1 MKLIKASAHY
11 HGGLTEAYQKN
22 AHRFSFCT
30 QVDENTVQEVTSAV
44 KCREYF
50 TEFLMTAHH
59 GKHTTDAFIYG
70 FDYNHE
76 ETPFDVNNPLIAFTF
91 DPKDSLGFKTTF
103 LANLHK
109 LHELEQLYKIQLT
122 KVHSVDNDPYTVIIS
137 CDPFWFKKSIALN
150 LYTQILKLLCLDF
163 NNLFKSLPLS
173 SEEHFIVTVGVR
185 NWNQFLRFLP
195 ELVECPTPFVDGF
208 NEQRSI
214 HQQHSS
220 SGIIAMD
227 SFAKCRL
234 ISNQLNEAFLKIL
247 KKTNSKRYKQTIHF
261 VTKEEN

>member
-1 MKLIKASAHY
+1 MQLIKAPAPY
-11 HGGLTEAYQKN
+11 HGGLTEIYQKN

-59 GKHTTDAFIYG
+59 GMPPTDGFIYG
-70 FDYNHE
+70 FNYNHVD
-76 ETPFDVNNPLIAFTF
+76 TPFDVNNPLIAFTF
-91 DPKDSLGFKTTF
+91 DPNDSLGFKTTF

-122 KVHSVDNDPYTVIIS
+122 KIHSVDNDPYTVIIS

-163 NNLFKSLPLS
+163 NNLFEATLLS
-173 SEEHFIVTVGVR
+173 SEEQFIVLVGVR

-208 NEQRSI
+208 NEQRGI
-214 HQQHSS
+214 YPQHDS
-220 SGIIAMD
+220 SGIIALNYL
-227 SFAKCRL
+227 AKGRTT
-234 ISNQLNEAFLKIL
+234 SNQLNEAFLKIL

-261 VTKEEN
+261 VTKE

>member
-1 MKLIKASAHY
+1 MQLIKAPSHY
-11 HGGLTEAYQKN
+11 HDGLTEIYQKN

-50 TEFLMTAHH
+50 TEFLMMAHH
-59 GKHTTDAFIYG
+59 GIPLPDGFIYG
-70 FDYNHE
+70 FNYNHVD
-76 ETPFDVNNPLIAFTF
+76 TPFDVNNPLIAFTF

-109 LHELEQLYKIQLT
+109 LYELEKLYKIQLT
-122 KVHSVDNDPYTVIIS
+122 KVHSVDNDPFTVIIS

-163 NNLFKSLPLS
+163 NDLFKSCPLS
-173 SEEHFIVTVGVR
+173 SEWQFIVSVGVR

-195 ELVECPTPFVDGF
+195 ELVECQTPFVDGF
-208 NEQRSI
+208 NKQRGI
-214 HQQHSS
+214 YQQHGS

-227 SFAKCRL
+227 SLAKGRTT
-234 ISNQLNEAFLKIL
+234 SNQLNEAFLKIL
-247 KKTNSKRYKQTIHF
+247 KKTNNKRYKQTILF